1 MSNLKAP
8 DVWADR
14 GTVTVWVVG
23 AGGNGGE
30 VIDALAQFSLAL
42 KALGGPELEVTI
54 IDDAKVREVNL
65 VRQRF
70 WAGDVGA
77 FKSITLANRYNLLLG
92 MRWQGVPGRL
102 EDVAEELSSAPDI
115 LITAVDLAS
124 TRRWVGSH
132 RWRCSARSPLIWL
145 DLGNNARN
153 GQAILGSFG
162 GEGHPTVLDH
172 YPEIEGMADD
182 TTKSCSTAEAIAAQD
197 CLVNRAVA
205 TAGMSL
211 IWELL
216 RHGSTRKNGI
226 VIDLASGQQIPIAFP
241 TQSIMEA
248 SP

>member
-8 DVWADR
+8 DVWTNR
-14 GTVTVWVVG
+14 GKVTVWVVG

-30 VIDALAQFSLAL
+30 AIDALAQFSLAL
-42 KALGGPELEVTI
+42 KALGGPNLEVTI

-102 EDVAEELSSAPDI
+102 EDVAEKLSSAPDI

-132 RWRCSARSPLIWL
+132 RWGATARSPMIWL

-153 GQAILGSFG
+153 GQAILGSIG

-172 YPEIEGMADD
+172 YPEIEGMARRHHQ
-182 TTKSCSTAEAIAAQD
+182 ELLD
-197 CLVNRAVA
+197 CRGHRRPRLPGQSRRGHSGHVADLGAVA
-205 TAGMSL
+205 S
-211 IWELL
+211 WQHPQE
-216 RHGSTRKNGI
+216 RNR
-226 VIDLASGQQIPIAFP
+226 D
-241 TQSIMEA
+241 
-248 SP
+248 